1 MINFSVRTFKED
13 VLSSISPKSD
23 VKESKQYI
31 LATLPVRF
39 VGARQPLWS
48 ASGGTPAVPCG
59 DISSE
64 IWSSWISKIST
75 TRLNRLFDV
84 LIADAGKC
92 FAADKDFPSSE
103 WPASLAQVREFFL
116 PCGTLCWMRF
126 LFSKMLAVQ

>member
-1 MINFSVRTFKED
+1 MIDFSVRSFNED
-13 VLSSISPKSD
+13 LISSISPKSD
-23 VKESKQYI
+23 VKESKQFI

-39 VGARQPLWS
+39 IIARQTLWS

-92 FAADKDFPSSE
+92 FAADKNFLYRNGRRH
-103 WPASLAQVREFFL
+103 SLECCRI
-116 PCGTLCWMRF
+116 LCWMIF
-126 LFSKMLAVQ
+126 LFSRMLVVQ